1 MWKIELPLKVDVS
14 KKSSFSLNLN
24 QYRNAHYHVLN
35 TAKVNYSE
43 LVKKRIAHIPQLKAC
58 TLKYVLYLPT
68 NRRVDISNVCSVI
81 DKFFCDAFVEAGKLK
96 DDSYDFLKEVT
107 YCFGGIDKANPRVE
121 VLIEPAQSSEE
132 DMQITITQTEIELA
146 ITDYIKSQ
154 INVRDGMEIKIDIK
168 ATRGDQGMTA
178 MIDIVPAN
186 TAVVQPAAA
195 TTNKARTVVTKDEPK
210 EDVKDAPVELPD
222 DANDNGPAP
231 EPEVEKTEP
240 KPEKEVKR
248 SGLFA
253 DLKKPEN
260 K

>member
-24 QYRNAHYHVLN
+24 QYRNAHYHTLN

-43 LVKKRIAHIPQLKAC
+43 LVKKRIAHIPHLKAC

-68 NRRVDISNVCSVI
+68 NRRVDISNVCSVV

-121 VLIEPAQSSEE
+121 VLIEQAQSSEE

-178 MIDIVPAN
+178 MIDIVPAS
-186 TAVVQPAAA
+186 TVAQPATAA
-195 TTNKARTVVTKDEPK
+195 VTKSRPPK
-210 EDVKDAPVELPD
+210 EEVKETPVELNE
-222 DANDNGPAP
+222 NDNGPEP
-231 EPEVEKTEP
+231 EPEAEKTEP
-240 KPEKEVKR
+240 KPEKETKR

-260 K
+260 S